1 MIRKMKTLQDIKQDM
16 GDLYEQLKNNTIDV
30 KSASEMAN
38 VAGKFLKAEQLI
50 LARDV
55 FLNNREITVIE
66 SK

>member
-1 MIRKMKTLQDIKQDM
+1 MKTLQDIKQDM
-16 GDLYEQLKNNTIDV
+16 SDLYEQLKNNAIDV

-55 FLNNREITVIE
+55 FLNNREVTVIE

>member
-1 MIRKMKTLQDIKQDM
+1 MKTLQDIKQDM

-66 SK
+66 SKENE

>member
-1 MIRKMKTLQDIKQDM
+1 MKTLQDIKQDM

>member
-1 MIRKMKTLQDIKQDM
+1 MKTLQDIKQDM

-30 KSASEMAN
+30 KSASEIAN

>member
-1 MIRKMKTLQDIKQDM
+1 MKTLQDIKQDM
-16 GDLYEQLKNNTIDV
+16 GDLYEQLKNNKIDV

>member
-1 MIRKMKTLQDIKQDM
+1 MILKMKTLQDIKQDM

>member
-1 MIRKMKTLQDIKQDM
+1 MKTLQDIKQDM

-55 FLNNREITVIE
+55 FLNNRKITVIE
-66 SK
+66 SKENE

>member
-1 MIRKMKTLQDIKQDM
+1 MKTLIDVKQDM
-16 GDLYEQLKNNTIDV
+16 SDLFELLKNNKIDIQT
-30 KSASEMAN
+30 ASEMAN
-38 VAGKFLKAEQLI
+38 VTGKFLKAEQLI